1 MNKGILTEAETN
13 VDEAKYSS
21 PTEVQTVYEAT
32 YNLLRRLGL
41 TTIFGNPGS
50 TEQPFTK
57 NFPKDFQYVLAL
69 QEASAVAMAD
79 GFAQATKRPVLV
91 NLHTAAGTGNG
102 MGNIMTAFQN
112 KTPLVIMAG
121 QQTREMILCEPL
133 LTNRD
138 ETTLPRPW
146 VKWAYQPA
154 RAQDVPAAI
163 MRAYAVALQPPAGPV
178 YVSVPLDD
186 WDQPALGEAVM
197 RTVSSRYSPDPDRV
211 AAFAERIQKSKN
223 PVLVYGPEI
232 ERAGGWDAGIKFAE
246 RLKAPV
252 YISPLTD
259 RASFPQTHPQFRGM
273 LPMAIGPLSKK
284 LRGHDLIIVIGAQ
297 VFRYYPYVAGA
308 YLPEGAELLQ
318 VTSDPYDAGA
328 AIVGDSLLSDAK
340 LALEAFIEAVP
351 APKSRQL
358 PAPSPIERK
367 LPSPPNSPLTALEA
381 FAALSEL
388 RPEDAIVVN
397 ETASNFGD
405 FLQSW
410 PIVKPESYYTFA
422 SGGLGWG
429 SPAAVGIALAQKK
442 SGSGRPVVALIG
454 DGALQYSVQDLYT
467 AAQQKLKLIFVV
479 PCNDEYAILKEF
491 AVLEKT
497 PNVPA
502 LDLPGLDIVATA
514 KAYGCTGVAANTVDE
529 IKKAFAKALQA
540 EGPTVIAIRVAHQLR
555 PLIPPVE

>member
-1 MNKGILTEAETN
+1 
-13 VDEAKYSS
+13 
-21 PTEVQTVYEAT
+21 
-32 YNLLRRLGL
+32 
-41 TTIFGNPGS
+41 
-50 TEQPFTK
+50 
-57 NFPKDFQYVLAL
+57 
-69 QEASAVAMAD
+69 MAD

-91 NLHTAAGTGNG
+91 NLHTSAGTGNG

-112 KTPLVIMAG
+112 KTPLIITAG
-121 QQTREMILCEPL
+121 QQTREMILCDPY

-138 ETTLPRPW
+138 ETILPRPW
-146 VKWAYQPA
+146 VKWAYEPK
-154 RAQDVPAAI
+154 RAQDVPGAI

-178 YVSVPLDD
+178 YVSIPLDD
-186 WDQPALGEAVM
+186 WDQPALGEAVI
-197 RTVSSRYSPDPDRV
+197 RTVSTRYSPDPDRI
-211 AAFAERIQKSKN
+211 AAFAERIEKSKN
-223 PVLVYGPEI
+223 PVLLYGPEI
-232 ERAGGWDAGIKFAE
+232 ERAGAWDAGIEFAE

-252 YISPLTD
+252 YMSPLSD

-273 LPMAIGPLSKK
+273 VPFAIGPLSKK

-297 VFRYYPYVAGA
+297 VFRYYPYVAGE

-318 VTSDPYDAGA
+318 VTNDPYDAGA

-340 LALEAFIEAVP
+340 LALDALIEAVP
-351 APKSRQL
+351 VAKSR
-358 PAPSPIERK
+358 PAPAALHIEQK
-367 LPSPPNSPLTALEA
+367 LPSPPNSPLTAFEA

-388 RPEDAIVVN
+388 RPENAIVVN

-405 FLQSW
+405 FLQNW
-410 PIVKPESYYTFA
+410 PIVKPDSYYTFA

-429 SPAAVGIALAQKK
+429 SPASVGIALAQKK
-442 SGSGRPVVALIG
+442 SASGRPVVALIG

-467 AAQQKLKLIFVV
+467 AAQEKLKLIFVV

-529 IKKAFAKALQA
+529 IKKEFAKALQA

-555 PLIPPVE
+555 PLIAPVD